1 MNINPPASPFH
12 HGERQ
17 VQEKLG
23 VRDKME
29 TFGKRVIRDHMP
41 QQHRD
46 FYQQLPFVL
55 AGFIDDQGWPWASFL
70 YGDRG
75 FIQSQ
80 NNKSLQLDAK
90 IVPGDPLHDSLT
102 PKRHLALLGI
112 DLPSRRR
119 NRLSTAISEIKK
131 DTLHLDVIQ
140 SFGNCPQYIQSRQ
153 MIPHQHK
160 SASEKIEITTFNQ
173 EMRKLIADS
182 DTFFVASHYQEN
194 SQNDSH
200 HKNNTPQNTP
210 TSMGADVSHR
220 GGKPGFVRIDSDKT
234 LTIPDYLGNFHF
246 NTLGNFLVNPK
257 AGLIFIDF
265 DKGHILSLTGSVE
278 ILWES
283 DELEYFDGAERL
295 WQFHLEKGVYLKYA
309 LPFKW
314 QFEGYSPTTEVTGSW
329 AQSDQNKQNAQQKN
343 SWKKCVVTK
352 IVQESTLV
360 KSFYFRAQTG
370 SLPRFKAGQ
379 FLTVKVNINGKQQI
393 RTYTLS
399 SSPNDEFYRI
409 SVKHEPQGVFSR
421 FLHQHIQ
428 TGDELEFKLPAG
440 EFYIEPDSQLPAVL
454 LAAGI
459 GITPMVSM
467 ARHILQDAV
476 RTRSMR
482 QTIMLC
488 ASHNIEQRSFFNELN
503 VLANQSDGHLR
514 IIWVVSNPEEHAVEG
529 KDYHVNGHISGEL
542 LQAVLPID
550 DYEFYL
556 CGPSGFMQ
564 SMYDIAIAL
573 GLSDKRIMAEAFGPA
588 SLQRQLPE
596 SVDAEIALPAAEE
609 AIIEFS
615 NSQFEQA
622 WSKEDGN
629 LLAFAEAH
637 GLSPEFGCRSGQCG
651 SCKVNLLEGKV
662 HYQQPPT
669 CSYDNDQ
676 VVLCCAMPAKN
687 SQGDEVKLRLE
698 L

>member
-1 MNINPPASPFH
+1 MTINTAVSPFH
-12 HGERQ
+12 HGERE
-17 VQEKLG
+17 VQQKLG

-29 TFGKRVIRDHMP
+29 NFGKRVIRDHMP
-41 QQHRD
+41 QQHRE

-70 YGDRG
+70 YGDKG

-80 NNKSLQLDAK
+80 NDKSLQLDAN
-90 IVPGDPLHDSLT
+90 IAPGDPLHDSLT
-102 PKRHLALLGI
+102 ADRHLALLGI

-119 NRLSTAISEIKK
+119 NRLSAAITDIKNAS
-131 DTLHLDVIQ
+131 LHLDVIQ
-140 SFGNCPQYIQSRQ
+140 SFGNCPQYIQARQ
-153 MIPHQHK
+153 MIPHQHQNV
-160 SASEKIEITTFNQ
+160 SEKIEITTFDQ
-173 EMRKLIADS
+173 EMQNLIANS
-182 DTFFVASHYQEN
+182 DTFFVASHYQDKN
-194 SQNDSH
+194 SD
-200 HKNNTPQNTP
+200 KNTP

-220 GGKPGFVRIDSDKT
+220 GGKPGFVRIDSDT
-234 LTIPDYLGNFHF
+234 SLTIPDYLGNFHF

-257 AGLIFIDF
+257 AGLLFIDF
-265 DKGHILSLTGSVE
+265 EKGHILSLTGSVE

-314 QFEGYSPTTEVTGSW
+314 KFEGYSPTTEVTGSW
-329 AQSDQNKQNAQQKN
+329 AQSDKNKQQEQQKN
-343 SWKKCVVTK
+343 SWQQGVVTK
-352 IVQESTLV
+352 VVQESALV
-360 KSFYFRAQTG
+360 KSFYLQAQTG
-370 SLPRFKAGQ
+370 TLPRFKAGQ
-379 FLTVKVNINGKQQI
+379 FLTVKANIKGKQQI

-409 SVKHEPQGVFSR
+409 SVKHETKGVFSS
-421 FLHQHIQ
+421 FLHQQIQ
-428 TGDELEFKLPAG
+428 TGDVLDFKFPSG
-440 EFYIEPDSQLPAVL
+440 EFYIDPDVERPAVL

-482 QTIMLC
+482 QTTMVC
-488 ASHNIEQRSFFNELN
+488 ATPNLEQRSFFNELN
-503 VLANQSDGHLR
+503 TLAAQSDGHLR
-514 IIWVVSNPEEHAVEG
+514 VIWVLSNPEESAIEG
-529 KDYHVNGHISGEL
+529 EDYHVKGRISGEL
-542 LQAVLPID
+542 LQAILPID

-573 GLSDKRIMAEAFGPA
+573 GVSDERIMAESFGPA
-588 SLQRQLPE
+588 SLQRKILE
-596 SVDAEIALPAAEE
+596 SADNVKTSLPADE

-629 LLAFAEAH
+629 LLEFAEAH

-651 SCKVNLLEGKV
+651 SCKVNLLEGEV

-669 CSYDNDQ
+669 CSYDSNQ
-676 VVLCCAMPAKN
+676 VVLCCAMPATSSN
-687 SQGDEVKLRLE
+687 TDEVKLRLE